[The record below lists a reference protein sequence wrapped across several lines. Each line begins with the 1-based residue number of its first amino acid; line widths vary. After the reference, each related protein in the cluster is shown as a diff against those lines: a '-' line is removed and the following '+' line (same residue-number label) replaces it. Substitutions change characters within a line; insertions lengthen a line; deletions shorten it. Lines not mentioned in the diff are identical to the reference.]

1 MASLKNGFFSRNCF
15 VILRIRFFLVFPLL
29 NVYISQTSV
38 SPSYVLLGLRVG
50 FVHCFQDLCLT
61 YTECLLEL
69 SARKGGFV
77 LLVCV
82 LQCFRFACFWLSR
95 ATKSSIRHYKKAD
108 SSISFLYDIVPPGV
122 SVAVAFAVF
131 TTFGFLMLWYRAGA
145 HLNNIFVSR
154 QLHSYSLKYSFSF
167 SLPLFNSITKLC
179 VVFKSII
186 S

>member
-1 MASLKNGFFSRNCF
+1 MYYNASD
-15 VILRIRFFLVFPLL
+15 LL
-29 NVYISQTSV
+29 ASGY
-38 SPSYVLLGLRVG
+38 R
-50 FVHCFQDLCLT
+50 
-61 YTECLLEL
+61 
-69 SARKGGFV
+69 AR
-77 LLVCV
+77 LN
-82 LQCFRFACFWLSR
+82 QAFAT
-95 ATKSSIRHYKKAD
+95 TKKPH